1 MTTLPFPLSE
11 EPDDFARERGRL
23 LFADSLGLAPDGSRV
38 VRPTQTIQPLVP
50 DRPEN
55 TFQRTNPGVY

>member
-23 LFADSLGLAPDGSRV
+23 LFADKLGIGAPALPTPSIALA
-38 VRPTQTIQPLVP
+38 QP
-50 DRPEN
+50 R
-55 TFQRTNPGVY
+55 